1 MIDEGRLA
9 DLLMT
14 WEERFDQGED
24 VLAGALCPDCPEL
37 AGILA
42 ERIAKLKKAAW
53 VTKRIDAFPPL
64 DVIEQAPSLP
74 SGVDHPVIAGQYR
87 LDHFI
92 AEGGFGQVWRGFDL
106 VLERPVAV
114 KVPKPNRLAGN
125 QYL

>member
-9 DLLMT
+9 DLLLT

-24 VLAGALCPDCPEL
+24 VPAGSLCPDCPEL

-64 DVIEQAPSLP
+64 HASEQVPLLP
-74 SGVDHPVIAGQYR
+74 SGG
-87 LDHFI
+87 
-92 AEGGFGQVWRGFDL
+92 
-106 VLERPVAV
+106 
-114 KVPKPNRLAGN
+114 
-125 QYL
+125 